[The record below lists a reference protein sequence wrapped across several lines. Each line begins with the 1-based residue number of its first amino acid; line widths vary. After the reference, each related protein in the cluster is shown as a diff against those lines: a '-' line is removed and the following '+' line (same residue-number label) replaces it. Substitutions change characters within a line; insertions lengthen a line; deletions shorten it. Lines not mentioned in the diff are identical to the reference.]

1 MYLGKKSE
9 KQLIIFP
16 RILSGSQEFSS
27 MSQTRKQARKAAI
40 QALYQWQLA
49 EQNIGEI
56 ESQFREERQN
66 SKIDFEY
73 FSELLH
79 AVPKQIDELDAL
91 IEPHVDR
98 TMKEINPVELAILRM
113 SVYELKHRLDI
124 PYRVVIN
131 EAVELTKQFGADQGF
146 KFVNSVLDNLSKTL
160 RQAESKSSKN

>member
-1 MYLGKKSE
+1 M
-9 KQLIIFP
+9 LIITTDFLWFKYVWEL
-16 RILSGSQEFSS
+16 IL

-40 QALYQWQLA
+40 QALYQWQIA
-49 EQNIGEI
+49 GQDIAEI
-56 ESQFREERQN
+56 EMQFREERQN

-79 AVPKQIDELDAL
+79 TIPTQVDELDGL

-98 TMKEINPVELAILRM
+98 TMKEINPVELAIMRM
-113 SVYELKHRLDI
+113 SVYELKNRLDI

-131 EAVELTKQFGADQGF
+131 EAIELTKQFGADQGF

-160 RQAESKSSKN
+160 RATESKAAKK